1 MIILIHWLS
10 AAGLSHQP
18 HSAVLSLLS
27 LCSAIICNLINISFK
42 LFTCWLRRNPFTD
55 FLITLTNIGL
65 CHLNPHPLELLLS
78 EGEGD
83 GPLSL
88 PIPVPG
94 EEVLPNPVLILDLQ
108 PGAAELLKEPRGC
121 VGVGVLPIP
130 VPGGAEALH
139 PGCTLAAP
147 LDVLGGDVGGQVLG
161 EHELGE
167 VEEAEDT
174 LGERIGGLIGNL
186 GNFRDF
192 PIISGHLCLVLNME
206 RLLGLEY
213 PLMASL
219 TSSVISFNTQKLDS
233 RWSAR

>member
-1 MIILIHWLS
+1 
-10 AAGLSHQP
+10 
-18 HSAVLSLLS
+18 VLSLLS

-55 FLITLTNIGL
+55 FLIILTNIGL

-78 EGEGD
+78 EGD

-88 PIPVPG
+88 LIPVPG
-94 EEVLPNPVLILDLQ
+94 GEVLPNPVPILALL
-108 PGAAELLKEPRGC
+108 PGAAELLKEPCGC
-121 VGVGVLPIP
+121 VGVDVFPIP

-139 PGCTLAAP
+139 PGHTLLTLRVPGLAAP
-147 LDVLGGDVGGQVLG
+147 FDALCGDVGGILGQVLG

-167 VEEAEDT
+167 VVEAEDT

-192 PIISGHLCLVLNME
+192 PIMSGHLCLTLNME
-206 RLLGLEY
+206 RLLGHEY

-233 RWSAR
+233 KWSGR

>member
-1 MIILIHWLS
+1 
-10 AAGLSHQP
+10 
-18 HSAVLSLLS
+18 LLS
-27 LCSAIICNLINISFK
+27 LRSAIIFNLINISFK

-88 PIPVPG
+88 LIPVPG
-94 EEVLPNPVLILDLQ
+94 EEVLPNPVLILALQ

-139 PGCTLAAP
+139 PCRTLLTLSVPGLAAP
-147 LDVLGGDVGGQVLG
+147 LDALCGDVGGILGQVLG

-167 VEEAEDT
+167 VVEAEDT

-192 PIISGHLCLVLNME
+192 PIMSGHLCLTLNME
-206 RLLGLEY
+206 RLLGHEY

-233 RWSAR
+233 KWSGR